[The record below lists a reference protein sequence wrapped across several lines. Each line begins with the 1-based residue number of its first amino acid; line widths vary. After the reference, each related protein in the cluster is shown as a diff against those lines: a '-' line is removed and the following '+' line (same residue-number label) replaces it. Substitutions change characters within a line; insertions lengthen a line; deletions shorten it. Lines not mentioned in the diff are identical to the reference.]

1 LEKCQSILV
10 SFVFSCALNVELA
23 SSFSLAPC
31 SGEGGSV
38 CSGEG
43 GFVPSSVSDSDKS
56 SSAGAACSEG
66 ASVSLSEAT
75 LVVLS
80 RGSTKSFPL
89 QLSAPSSNG
98 EYEGDNAMEVEL
110 LSKQKVCFENPSK
123 SYERLMT
130 CNEIDG
136 KYLVKKAH
144 VSSCILFSH
153 ECRLLCWPKQESQ
166 KYNDS

>member
-1 LEKCQSILV
+1 M
-10 SFVFSCALNVELA
+10 
-23 SSFSLAPC
+23 
-31 SGEGGSV
+31 

-98 EYEGDNAMEVEL
+98 EYEGDNAMVVEL
-110 LSKQKVCFENPSK
+110 LSKQKVCFGNPSK
-123 SYERLMT
+123 SYERITT
-130 CNEIDG
+130 CNDIDG
-136 KYLVKKAH
+136 NISREESTCLVMH
-144 VSSCILFSH
+144 FVFT
-153 ECRLLCWPKQESQ
+153 
-166 KYNDS
+166 